1 MDREAFHEG
10 NRSDSTGS
18 TDQQEHLAY
27 PSNNGHSNGKNR
39 HADVNDMSDAYVRK
53 EDPDMDAYR
62 DADHVDNLDAFQ
74 PGAESGRHG
83 QPNCVRRLLSRVMPS
98 GGFLAGV
105 FNLAGSSLGAG
116 ILGLPN
122 AMHTSGVV
130 MGTIYLIVIFLL
142 TVYSMRLLA
151 IVTLKTGIQSYEGTA
166 RGLFGRGGDIFT
178 AIVMFVKCF
187 GACIAYVICV
197 SDLWSAF
204 LKDDRVGGYYRTL
217 SFRRVLTSVTFIVL
231 MLPLSLPKHINS
243 LRYVSLIGVS
253 FIVFF
258 CFCVIAH
265 SAVTGLEGLK
275 DGEMVMFR
283 TGNTAIKGLGQF
295 MFAYLCQSN
304 AYELSREMKPRLTVR
319 KMEIECF
326 FGMVICTL
334 LYWLTG
340 FFGYADFGD
349 GIASS
354 LLTVYS
360 PLKDYY
366 FAVAYVGI
374 VVKLCVAFALHIL
387 PCRDSVHHVIGWNL
401 ETVAWWKNAVL
412 CTILSGLSLVCGL
425 FIPNVNMVFGL
436 LGSLTGGFIAFVFPS
451 LFMMYAGGFTLKKV
465 GFYDFFGTC
474 FLLLC
479 GVVVICFGTTSTIHG
494 IVLDYS

>member
-1 MDREAFHEG
+1 MERASLREE
-10 NRSDSTGS
+10 NSDSVGS
-18 TDQQEHLAY
+18 TPPHDEHYGNPMATHV
-27 PSNNGHSNGKNR
+27 SKGAA
-39 HADVNDMSDAYVRK
+39 ADDHYRDAEAYVTK
-53 EDPDMDAYR
+53 EDPVMEAYH
-62 DADHVDNLDAFQ
+62 DIDQ
-74 PGAESGRHG
+74 PGDVFQTGEGG
-83 QPNCVRRLLSRVMPS
+83 KPDYKKPNCLVGCIRTVMPS
-98 GGFLAGV
+98 GGMLAGI

-130 MGTIYLIVIFLL
+130 MGTIYLVVICLL
-142 TVYSMRLLA
+142 TVYSMRLIA
-151 IVTLKTGIQSYEGTA
+151 IVTLKTGIQTYEGTA

-204 LKDDRVGGYYRTL
+204 LKDERVEGYYRTL
-217 SFRRVLTSVTFIVL
+217 SFRRVLTSITFIVL

-243 LRYVSLIGVS
+243 LRFVSLIGVS
-253 FIVFF
+253 FIIYF
-258 CFCVIAH
+258 CICVIVH
-265 SAVTGLEGLK
+265 SGVTGMQGLK
-275 DGEMVMFR
+275 EKKMKTFR
-283 TGNTAIKGLGQF
+283 TGNNAIRGLGQF

-304 AYELSREMKPRLTVR
+304 AYELSREMKPRMTVR
-319 KMEIECF
+319 TMEIECLVS
-326 FGMVICTL
+326 MVLCTI

-349 GIASS
+349 GIEAS

-387 PCRDSVHHVIGWNL
+387 PCRDAVHHLIGWEL
-401 ETVAWWKNAVL
+401 ETVAWWKNAAL
-412 CTILSGLSLVCGL
+412 CTFLSGLSLICGL
-425 FIPNVNMVFGL
+425 FIPNVNTVFGL
-436 LGSLTGGFIAFVFPS
+436 LGSLTGSFIAFIFPS
-451 LFMMYAGGFTLKKV
+451 LFMMYAGGFTLKRV
-465 GFYDFFGTC
+465 GYYDYFGTYLI
-474 FLLLC
+474 LLVGIIIL
-479 GVVVICFGTTSTIHG
+479 CFGTTATIYG
-494 IVLDYS
+494 IV